1 VFQDADYP
9 HESNELEADMTATDR
24 VPESKTTTP
33 NISLDELKSRYSNV
47 REPIVVALHILLQE
61 PSIPLEAAK
70 ETAKAYGVRITAASV
85 AAAQRLRARMDA
97 TPAAPVAP
105 ASATPATRHARRAR
119 AAEPALD
126 AEALIRGVV
135 TKLASQG
142 NVEAERLRASIRRA
156 IDLLSGALA

>member
-1 VFQDADYP
+1 
-9 HESNELEADMTATDR
+9 MTATDR

-85 AAAQRLRARMDA
+85 AAAQRLISKMDA
-97 TPAAPVAP
+97 APPAPAVAP
-105 ASATPATRHARRAR
+105 AATTAPTRPARRPR
-119 AAEPALD
+119 AAEPTQD

-135 TKLASQG
+135 AKLRSQG
-142 NVEAERLRASIRRA
+142 NVEADRLRASIRKA
-156 IDLLSGALA
+156 IELLSAALA